1 MKKLP
6 DFIIGGTQKSG
17 TTFLYNL
24 IKRHSNIEMPKRS
37 MKHSFFDDDRVY
49 ENGINWYTTLFDGIN
64 KSDEIKI
71 GQISADCSFNTG
83 SIEKIYKHIPKVKL
97 IFVLRHP
104 LERTYSQYWFMYA
117 NAVENKNIREAL
129 KVEKDRVKKSYY
141 DYKMYSYIGRSK
153 YKEQFD
159 NVHKYFSKD
168 QVLIIPFEN
177 LVNSTLDTVNVAF
190 DFLQIN
196 RVNDLNDLNV
206 NSIPRNKAKL
216 PINNFIVQL
225 SFNLIN
231 IGLKRIGKKI
241 LNNYREEKKPPVIES
256 DVKKWLENELK
267 EDINYYHQ
275 IANDFNKITL

>member
-6 DFIIGGTQKSG
+6 DFIVGGIQKSG
-17 TTFLYNL
+17 TTFFYNL

-37 MKHSFFDDDRVY
+37 MKHSFFDDDRVF
-49 ENGINWYTTLFDGIN
+49 ENGINWYASLFDHTT

-141 DYKMYSYIGRSK
+141 NYKTYSYVGRSK

-159 NVHKYFSKD
+159 NFYKYFSKD

-190 DFLQIN
+190 DFLQIK

-216 PINNFIVQL
+216 PINHLVVQL

-231 IGLKRIGKKI
+231 IGLKRIGKRI
-241 LNNYREEKKPPVIES
+241 LNKYREEKKPPVIEP
-256 DVKKWLENELK
+256 DIKKWLENELK
-267 EDINYYHQ
+267 EDINYYNQ
-275 IANDFNKITL
+275 IKNDFNKKTL